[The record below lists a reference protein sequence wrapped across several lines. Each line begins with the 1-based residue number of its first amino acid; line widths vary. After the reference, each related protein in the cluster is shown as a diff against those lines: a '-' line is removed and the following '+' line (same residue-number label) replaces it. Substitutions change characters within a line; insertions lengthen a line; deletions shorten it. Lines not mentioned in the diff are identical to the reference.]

1 MVEAGQQADFP
12 EEPLGGDA
20 DCQLGMQHLEGDPV
34 PGLVGGQ
41 EYPAGAA
48 AGQLAFDV
56 IAVRQGLL
64 NHGEKIAA
72 DAGTPMC

>member
-1 MVEAGQQADFP
+1 
-12 EEPLGGDA
+12 
-20 DCQLGMQHLEGDPV
+20 MQHLEGDPV
-34 PGLVGGQ
+34 AGPVGGQ

-64 NHGEKIAA
+64 NQGEKIAA
-72 DAGTPMC
+72 DAATPMC